1 MKIQSA
7 EFRIILIL
15 SLIFLFVTFVL
26 ILFRKSRIIRY
37 DFLLMSFV
45 DKMSVDSEEED
56 QGLLKLWD
64 KTNKK
69 LGIIR
74 LFVYLTL
81 SVGIGLQ
88 VLFIV
93 LNYNSLS

>member
-1 MKIQSA
+1 
-7 EFRIILIL
+7 
-15 SLIFLFVTFVL
+15 
-26 ILFRKSRIIRY
+26 
-37 DFLLMSFV
+37 MSFL
-45 DKMSVDSEEED
+45 DKMSVNSEEQD
-56 QGLLKLWD
+56 QDLLKLWD

-81 SVGIGLQ
+81 SIGVGLQ

-93 LNYNSLS
+93 LNYNNNIIVKPLRKEQKTIKTWDYLIYLYKRRSK